1 MDGEKIK
8 DLGWANDGGE
18 TERIIDETHAKCV
31 SMGHRRSDID
41 VGPPH
46 REQSI
51 TGASPVEGPVVV
63 SHLHS
68 GDAENLRFLNEHF
81 VSPDVVFVSLLSS
94 RLSHSTVQLSNRPG
108 TSEADSPTPFH
119 FSALRI
125 PVDETEQ
132 KWSGSITSVQRSVN
146 RFGSPSSPA

>member
-46 REQSI
+46 RGIEH
-51 TGASPVEGPVVV
+51 VVKC
-63 SHLHS
+63 LD
-68 GDAENLRFLNEHF
+68 GCNF
-81 VSPDVVFVSLLSS
+81 VYRYDSS
-94 RLSHSTVQLSNRPG
+94 
-108 TSEADSPTPFH
+108 D
-119 FSALRI
+119 
-125 PVDETEQ
+125 
-132 KWSGSITSVQRSVN
+132 
-146 RFGSPSSPA
+146 